1 MINTSKPKTE
11 IEFPCPWELRVI
23 VFADRTECVRA
34 ELMKLLV
41 EDGQAP
47 VLSDGN
53 SSSGGKYSTLR
64 LTITAGSREH
74 LDSFCRSVAAVDGVK
89 MIL

>member
-1 MINTSKPKTE
+1 MINTSRPKTE

-41 EDGQAP
+41 EDGQVP

-74 LDSFCRSVAAVDGVK
+74 LDSFCRSVAAVNGVK

>member
-1 MINTSKPKTE
+1 MINTPPKKTE

-34 ELMKLLV
+34 ELLKLLV

-47 VLSDGN
+47 GLSDGN
-53 SSSGGKYSTLR
+53 NSPGGKYSTLR
-64 LTITAGSREH
+64 LTITAASREH